1 MKEVED
7 NINKWKD
14 IPGSWI
20 GRINIVKISILP
32 KAIYKLNA
40 ILIQA
45 PVAFFMNLKQIVLKF
60 LWNHERSQ
68 LAKAIIFFLKIYIY
82 IIEVYLTYNVSGAQ

>member
-1 MKEVED
+1 MTLIKQIED
-7 NINKWKD
+7 DINKYKD
-14 IPGSWI
+14 ILCLCI
-20 GRINIVKISILP
+20 VRINIVEISILP

-82 IIEVYLTYNVSGAQ
+82 IIEV

>member
-45 PVAFFMNLKQIVLKF
+45 PVTFFMNLKQIVLKF